1 MCRRFKMKRLT
12 ENDIRR
18 IVTKVIKEDKDD
30 FVTGI
35 AASERTEIV
44 DDVINRINEHGLK
57 YVMALNKLNYEFPVE
72 RYKRQERPRKN
83 DFELPK
89 GVKVSKSTFPEDL

>member
-1 MCRRFKMKRLT
+1 MKKIT
-12 ENDIRR
+12 ENDIKR
-18 IVTKVIKEDKDD
+18 IAKKIIKEGDKD

-35 AASERTEIV
+35 SASERTELV

-57 YVMALNKLNYEFPVE
+57 YVMMLNKLNHQFPVE
-72 RYKRQERPRKN
+72 RYKRQERSKRS

-89 GVKVSKSTFPEDL
+89 GVKVSKSTFPGDL